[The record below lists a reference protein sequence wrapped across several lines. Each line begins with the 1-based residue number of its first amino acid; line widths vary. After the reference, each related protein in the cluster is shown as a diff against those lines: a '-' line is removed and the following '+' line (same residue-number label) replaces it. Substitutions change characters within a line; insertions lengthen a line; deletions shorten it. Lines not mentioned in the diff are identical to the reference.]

1 MHQGANLGWDHA
13 SRAENIEC
21 MYAVTSRAFYGAVM
35 HALPTNELPNGF
47 ANVPISQ
54 TADGCVAHL
63 QEVHKDLSNVPISQQ
78 LCREIAQNVQW
89 REFDT
94 NRLIEFRLEDHND
107 LEFKYAEEPIGRFR
121 RVRSAVKAESPLP
134 TDVVVENA
142 KHTFLTDACTWCA
155 CTLPLESHTKKA
167 RHSDAAASASGTIT
181 YRFCNVRV
189 RTYLYNF
196 VRFEQATCASCS
208 PRSLR
213 CARPV

>member
-1 MHQGANLGWDHA
+1 MSAGTP
-13 SRAENIEC
+13 E
-21 MYAVTSRAFYGAVM
+21 
-35 HALPTNELPNGF
+35 
-47 ANVPISQ
+47 
-54 TADGCVAHL
+54 
-63 QEVHKDLSNVPISQQ
+63 EVHKDLSNVPISQQ

-167 RHSDAAASASGTIT
+167 RHSDAAASASGTIIPVLQ
-181 YRFCNVRV
+181 CESPP
-189 RTYLYNF
+189 YLYNF
-196 VRFEQATCASCS
+196 VRFEQATHDALLAT
-208 PRSLR
+208 PLR
-213 CARPV
+213 CAYLWTDRDASF